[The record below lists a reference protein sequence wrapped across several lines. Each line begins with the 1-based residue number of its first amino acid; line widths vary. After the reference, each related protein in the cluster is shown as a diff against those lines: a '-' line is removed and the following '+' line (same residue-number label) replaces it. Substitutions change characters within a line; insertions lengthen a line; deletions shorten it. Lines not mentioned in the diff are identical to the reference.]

1 MPRFRLARRHDSPN
15 WYVAW
20 TEGGRSRRIPTG
32 ERERH
37 KAQSFLTSF
46 LAGRDAGPLILTGV
60 ETIAEIL
67 DGYLADR
74 RGRVADHRRL
84 CEVAKPL
91 KRYLGALRP
100 ERLTIHHSRA
110 YADQRDGCGPGT
122 IAKELRTLRA
132 ALHWAVRANHI
143 ERAPALEIPTAPPP
157 RDRWLSAAE
166 AERLIAGAHAHHVRL
181 FCLLALHTAA
191 RPSAALALTWPRVDL
206 DRRLITLNPAGR
218 IQTAKRRPVVPIN
231 DTLDAALREAA
242 EIRTIDHVIEW
253 GGQPVTSIKTG
264 FRAARQR
271 AGLGP
276 EVTPYVLRH
285 TSATWMALAGVP
297 MRDIAA
303 MLGHD
308 DEATTSRIYAKHS
321 PDYLRDAAA
330 ALQHHSDPV
339 LETVPI
345 DTKKAATPDERS
357 PLSR

>member
-1 MPRFRLARRHDSPN
+1 MIIDEAYQLAASDFMP
-15 WYVAW
+15 
-20 TEGGRSRRIPTG
+20 
-32 ERERH
+32 
-37 KAQSFLTSF
+37 
-46 LAGRDAGPLILTGV
+46 
-60 ETIAEIL
+60 
-67 DGYLADR
+67 
-74 RGRVADHRRL
+74 VADLATRVLMVGDPGQLDPVSSAETTNLEASAH
-84 CEVAKPL
+84 K
-91 KRYLGALRP
+91 
-100 ERLTIHHSRA
+100 IHWS
-110 YADQRDGCGPGT
+110 
-122 IAKELRTLRA
+122 
-132 ALHWAVRANHI
+132 
-143 ERAPALEIPTAPPP
+143 APAYVL
-157 RDRWLSAAE
+157 DRFPQTPLFNFPVT
-166 AERLIAGAHAHHVRL
+166 RRL

-345 DTKKAATPDERS
+345 GTTKAATPDERS